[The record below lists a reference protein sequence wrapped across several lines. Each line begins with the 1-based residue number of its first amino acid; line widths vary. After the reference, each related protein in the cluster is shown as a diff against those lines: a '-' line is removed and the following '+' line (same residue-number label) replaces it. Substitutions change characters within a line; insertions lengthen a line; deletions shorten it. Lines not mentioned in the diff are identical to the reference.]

1 MEKIVVEGGVALKGS
16 VEISGSKN
24 SSLPILAA
32 TALFG
37 GEYTINNVPRISDV
51 ETMLKLLETLGA
63 EAFFEGNSISINTKK
78 ISKHE
83 APYDLVKTMRASVL
97 VWGALLGRFGRAR
110 ISFPGGCAIGD
121 RPIDQHIKGF
131 EALGYETTIGGGYLE
146 SISSKETGGT
156 YKFAVKSVTGTEN
169 LILSSVLA
177 KRSTVLYNCAVEP
190 EVEDLIN
197 FLSSLGAAINQ
208 KGETIEISPVTSLN
222 SQSKPY
228 RVIPDRIE
236 AGTFLALGSITGNE
250 IEILNCEPKHLD
262 EARRAIESVGSKVQG
277 QGLSTLK
284 VSSPLTVSPTDIE
297 TNPYPFFPTDLQAQ
311 LMSVLVLANGAS
323 KITENIFPNR
333 FIHIAELRK
342 LGAEISLKENVATV
356 RGVKELIGANMQ
368 ASDLRASASLL
379 IGALSAKGRSEVHRI
394 YHLDRGYESIDNK
407 LQSLGARIWRE
418 KE

>member
-37 GEYTINNVPRISDV
+37 GEYKINNVPRISDV

-63 EAFFEGNSISINTKK
+63 EVFFEKNSISIDTKK

-97 VWGALLGRFGRAR
+97 VWGSLLGRFGRAR
-110 ISFPGGCAIGD
+110 VSFPGGCAIGD

-131 EALGYETTIGGGYLE
+131 DALGYETNIGGGYLE
-146 SISSKETGGT
+146 SVSTKRTGGN
-156 YKFAVKSVTGTEN
+156 YKFTVKTVTGTEN

-177 KRSTVLYNCAVEP
+177 KNKTTLYNCAVEP

-197 FLSSLGAAINQ
+197 FLSSLGATINQ
-208 KGETIEISPVTSLN
+208 KGGTIEISPATSLN
-222 SQSKPY
+222 PQSEPY
-228 RVIPDRIE
+228 SVIPDRIE
-236 AGTFLALGSITGNE
+236 AGTFLALGSVVGNE
-250 IEILNCEPKHLD
+250 IEISNCEPRHLD
-262 EARRAIESVGSKVQG
+262 EARKAIESVGSKVEK
-277 QGLSTLK
+277 QGLSILK
-284 VSSPLTVSPTDIE
+284 VSSPPTVSPTDIE
-297 TNPYPFFPTDLQAQ
+297 TNPHPLFPTDLQAQ
-311 LMSVLVLANGAS
+311 LMSVLVLANGVS

-333 FIHIAELRK
+333 FIHVAELRK
-342 LGAEISLKENVATV
+342 LGAEISLKGNVATV
-356 RGVKELIGANMQ
+356 CGVKELIGANMQ

-379 IGALSAKGRSEVHRI
+379 IGALSAKGKSEVRRI

-407 LQSLGARIWRE
+407 LQGLGARIWRE

>member
-177 KRSTVLYNCAVEP
+177 KRSTVLYNCAVE
-190 EVEDLIN
+190 
-197 FLSSLGAAINQ
+197 LSL
-208 KGETIEISPVTSLN
+208 
-222 SQSKPY
+222 
-228 RVIPDRIE
+228 
-236 AGTFLALGSITGNE
+236 
-250 IEILNCEPKHLD
+250 
-262 EARRAIESVGSKVQG
+262 
-277 QGLSTLK
+277 
-284 VSSPLTVSPTDIE
+284 
-297 TNPYPFFPTDLQAQ
+297 
-311 LMSVLVLANGAS
+311 
-323 KITENIFPNR
+323 
-333 FIHIAELRK
+333 IHI
-342 LGAEISLKENVATV
+342 
-356 RGVKELIGANMQ
+356 
-368 ASDLRASASLL
+368 
-379 IGALSAKGRSEVHRI
+379 
-394 YHLDRGYESIDNK
+394 
-407 LQSLGARIWRE
+407 
-418 KE
+418 